1 MAIFTFG
8 CAVVAMAVMLFR
20 SGAVVAMVIMLFVVV
35 LLLISFWQCCICCY
49 GVCVDATVGVVLV
62 FLLLTLT
69 WCFTIASVVAMAS
82 LLPLC

>member
-8 CAVVAMAVMLFR
+8 SAVVAMAVMLFR

-35 LLLISFWQCCICCY
+35 LLLILFWQCCICCY
-49 GVCVDATVGVVLV
+49 GDCVDATVGVVLV
-62 FLLLTLT
+62 FLLLT
-69 WCFTIASVVAMAS
+69 FTIASVVAMAS

>member
-1 MAIFTFG
+1 MAIFPFG
-8 CAVVAMAVMLFR
+8 SAVVAMAVMLFR

-62 FLLLTLT
+62 FLLLT
-69 WCFTIASVVAMAS
+69 FTIASVVAMAS